1 MDAITE
7 LDDGIL
13 NEAAGEPSAEAR
25 ARAKSGRKTILFK
38 FAAAAAALAVTV
50 GGIVMITRKPT
61 QNTPGT
67 DAAETVETASPGTLV
82 AAGTSGSADTLV
94 QPVYPE
100 EWTREQELNSKVD
113 MREWPYRVRWTA
125 GKEAVDLYRG
135 FFADMMILLLSDQ
148 EQESAVMSP
157 INIFMAT
164 AMLAEITDG
173 QTRQEILDA
182 LGVKSIEQLRDQAA
196 KIWGLCY
203 KDDGR
208 EKTVLGNSLWLN
220 DTLSYR
226 SETVQRLADSYYASA
241 FRGEMGSEKYNSL
254 LQKWINDMTGGLL
267 ENQVQ
272 GLELPAGTPLALV
285 STVWHETKWGFE
297 FLKENTKP
305 GIFHS
310 PSGDIEVD
318 FMYDPGAETWY
329 LYGDNFKITS
339 KGTNQGRVWFFLPDE
354 GTSVREMMQEGSFR
368 DFLSYQYNDLDYFD
382 YNYGDP
388 QLKTTRGITGAFA
401 HVNLTVP
408 KLDITYQQDLT
419 EALRAVGIQTAFTAG
434 EADYS
439 PITDEPGVYLQ
450 EAKQGTRLVMDEEG
464 ISAASYVEYLTGS
477 AMLEDEIDFVCD
489 RPFFMMVTGFNNVPL
504 FAGVVNVP

>member
-13 NEAAGEPSAEAR
+13 NEAAGEPSADALR
-25 ARAKSGRKTILFK
+25 RAKNGRKTILFK

-50 GGIVMITRKPT
+50 GGIFMITRKPAE
-61 QNTPGT
+61 NTPT
-67 DAAETVETASPGTLV
+67 AADTKTVEADPS
-82 AAGTSGSADTLV
+82 SKADTLV

-100 EWTREQELNSKVD
+100 EWTREQELNSTVLIT
-113 MREWPYRVRWTA
+113 EWPYRVRWTA
-125 GKEAVDLYRG
+125 GREASDLYRG
-135 FFADMMILLLSDQ
+135 FFADMMLLLLSDQ

-157 INIFMAT
+157 VNIFMAT

-173 QTRQEILDA
+173 ETRQEILDA
-182 LGVKSIEQLRDQAA
+182 LGVADIEQLRDQAA

-241 FRGEMGSEKYNSL
+241 FRGEMGSDKYNSL

-267 ENQVQ
+267 ADQVKNI
-272 GLELPAGTPLALV
+272 ELGPDTALALI

-310 PSGDIEVD
+310 PSGDIETD
-318 FMYDPGAETWY
+318 FMYDPGAETMY
-329 LYGDNFKITS
+329 LYGDNFKVAF

-354 GTSVREMMQEGSFR
+354 GTSVQEMMQEESFR
-368 DFLSYQYNDLDYFD
+368 EFLSHTYSDLDYFAS
-382 YNYGDP
+382 YTESQP
-388 QLKTTRGITGAFA
+388 KTTRGITGVFA

-419 EALRAVGIQTAFTAG
+419 EALRAVGIQTAFAAG
-434 EADYS
+434 DADYS
-439 PITDEPGVYLQ
+439 PITDQPGVFLQ
-450 EAKQGTRLVMDEEG
+450 EAKQSTRLVIDEEG
-464 ISAASYVEYLTGS
+464 VSAASYVDMLAGG

-489 RPFFMMVTGFNNVPL
+489 RPFFMMVTGFNEVPL